1 MIFHEKYTNFST
13 GYPRV
18 NVSDRCGKSSI
29 TVDKKIL
36 VFPMDFP
43 HGFSF
48 TLGYCSFFHYLHGIS
63 TYIYHHIPILS
74 ISLNQSIPIS
84 GWLKQPKL
92 HFFVG
97 ADETPDAN
105 PDANAD
111 GDPDAQRRRGWR
123 IGHRHGSYHG

>member
-48 TLGYCSFFHYLHGIS
+48 TLGYSSFFPLHKIY

-74 ISLNQSIPIS
+74 ISGKNQSIPIS

-92 HFFVG
+92 PFFVE
-97 ADETPDAN
+97 ADET

>member
-1 MIFHEKYTNFST
+1 MW
-13 GYPRV
+13 
-18 NVSDRCGKSSI
+18 
-29 TVDKKIL
+29 KIKHHCRQKN
-36 VFPMDFP
+36 PGFP
-43 HGFSF
+43 HGFSTWIF
-48 TLGYCSFFHYLHGIS
+48 VYPRVLFFFPLLTWIY